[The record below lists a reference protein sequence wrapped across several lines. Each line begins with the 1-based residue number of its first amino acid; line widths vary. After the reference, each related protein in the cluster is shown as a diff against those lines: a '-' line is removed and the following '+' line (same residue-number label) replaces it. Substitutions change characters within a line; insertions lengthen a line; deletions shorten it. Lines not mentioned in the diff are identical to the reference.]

1 MSEVIEVDLRG
12 VAMPAQL
19 QQATKAVEDAA
30 EGRELVLTTDQE
42 VVIKYVPSA
51 AAKVGV
57 KMRMSMPAENVWQIK
72 LSLSKKPVKG

>member
-12 VAMPAQL
+12 VAMPAHL

-42 VVIKYVPSA
+42 VIIKYIPSA

-57 KMRMSMPAENVWQIK
+57 KMRMSMPAENIWQIK

>member
-12 VAMPAQL
+12 VAMPGHL

-30 EGRELVLTTDQE
+30 AGSEVVLTTDQE
-42 VVIKYVPSA
+42 LIIKYVPSA
-51 AAKVGV
+51 AAKLGV
-57 KMRMSMPAENVWQIK
+57 KMRMSMPAEAVWQIK